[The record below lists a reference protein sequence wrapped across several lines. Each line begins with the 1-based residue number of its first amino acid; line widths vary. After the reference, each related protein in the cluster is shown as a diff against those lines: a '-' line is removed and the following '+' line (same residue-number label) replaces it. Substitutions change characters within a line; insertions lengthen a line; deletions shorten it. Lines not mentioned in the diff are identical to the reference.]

1 MYTLKKDI
9 CPSILILPFHLYLCV
24 SSFQDSSPF
33 VWWDPSDPVTCD
45 SFLYWK
51 KTPRSTCITARCILV
66 CVIYCKPTFILHN
79 IISQFIGDKLV
90 CNDLFSWVSLI
101 QKYVVITI
109 IEQGLVCGEKSLLQ
123 WCLTKFSRSRIKVG
137 LQCRN

>member
-45 SFLYWK
+45 SSLYWK
-51 KTPRSTCITARCILV
+51 KTQKYYRCILV
-66 CVIYCKPTFILHN
+66 CVIYCKPTFILH
-79 IISQFIGDKLV
+79 IFSQFIGDKLV
-90 CNDLFSWVSLI
+90 CNDLFSWVSFI

-109 IEQGLVCGEKSLLQ
+109 IQQGLVCGEKSLLQ
-123 WCLTKFSRSRIKVG
+123 WCLTKFSCSRIKVG
-137 LQCRN
+137 EYTK